1 MKKLIALV
9 ICLVLA
15 LGLVACGGGTTPA
28 AQPSGGS
35 TTPAAQPSG
44 GSTTPAAPAKTEIAV
59 AVDGDCGSLH
69 PYILSGMGYL
79 MVAYQYAEP
88 LWQTQTADETVFLLA
103 ESIDTVSDT
112 EYIIHLRQ
120 GVKFSNGSDFKA
132 NDVLFTMNYV
142 KNEMNRPY
150 NFVSID
156 FDKTKADD
164 DYTLHLFLSK
174 PDTTQLPIFSDI
186 FILDEETF
194 DPDTAGTAP
203 VGTGAYI
210 VTDYVV
216 NSSVTMVANEN
227 YWGGSPAIKKIVFR
241 NIPESAQK
249 INALETGEVD
259 YIVSCP
265 NPDVEYVDSLD
276 DAYVVVKP
284 SISHVCLTYNCSE
297 KSPLNSKEAR
307 WAVSYAVN
315 KQGIVDVALN
325 GQGIVAHAP
334 ISTAANDYIPAIDD
348 LHDTY
353 TTGYN
358 LELAKKYAE
367 ESGLVGKT
375 VRLVTNGSDI
385 YVTTAQIIEQALKE
399 IGVNAQVVNYDQA
412 GVRALINTEDDWEIY
427 VAFVSGSSGS
437 GLDLIQAQCIKFN
450 RTHFSW
456 DTSVYEQIDSL
467 GSELLGTT
475 DKAKYDAGLVDYLK
489 IFEDYD
495 PVFGIAHMTTAR
507 AARNCIQGVRTTGNQ
522 HDRVFEWSIVE

>member
-1 MKKLIALV
+1 LHSIRH
-9 ICLVLA
+9 IYCHRLA
-15 LGLVACGGGTTPA
+15 V
-28 AQPSGGS
+28 
-35 TTPAAQPSG
+35 
-44 GSTTPAAPAKTEIAV
+44 
-59 AVDGDCGSLH
+59 
-69 PYILSGMGYL
+69 
-79 MVAYQYAEP
+79 
-88 LWQTQTADETVFLLA
+88 
-103 ESIDTVSDT
+103 
-112 EYIIHLRQ
+112 
-120 GVKFSNGSDFKA
+120 
-132 NDVLFTMNYV
+132 
-142 KNEMNRPY
+142 
-150 NFVSID
+150 
-156 FDKTKADD
+156 
-164 DYTLHLFLSK
+164 
-174 PDTTQLPIFSDI
+174 
-186 FILDEETF
+186 
-194 DPDTAGTAP
+194 
-203 VGTGAYI
+203 
-210 VTDYVV
+210 
-216 NSSVTMVANEN
+216 
-227 YWGGSPAIKKIVFR
+227 
-241 NIPESAQK
+241 
-249 INALETGEVD
+249 
-259 YIVSCP
+259 
-265 NPDVEYVDSLD
+265 
-276 DAYVVVKP
+276 
-284 SISHVCLTYNCSE
+284 
-297 KSPLNSKEAR
+297 
-307 WAVSYAVN
+307 
-315 KQGIVDVALN
+315 
-325 GQGIVAHAP
+325 
-334 ISTAANDYIPAIDD
+334 DD

-456 DTSVYEQIDSL
+456 DTSMYEQIDSL